1 MLKLPEQYARMPS
14 DLCRLFSEGGLDGST
29 DDGHE
34 GRPMLIL
41 EGDSLGI
48 TNLRSFAFI
57 SLVAFGLATGSEEI
71 WRRKKRVERL
81 DKLWRGAT
89 RRAQGE
95 DRLYGLA
102 GRLTIDIDVGPAESV
117 DGLLRISDQDQKPVV
132 RLLVEDLPEDLHLLL
147 VRILGFVDQAQLVGG
162 AQVTQEF
169 KRPRRIDAIAH
180 AMNGAMHPDNQIIKR
195 DGPGLRRTCPDKRRQ
210 RRLG

>member
-1 MLKLPEQYARMPS
+1 MTS
-14 DLCRLFSEGGLDGST
+14 DLRRLLGEGGLDGRT

-41 EGDSLGI
+41 EGDGRGINDLGC
-48 TNLRSFAFI
+48 FAFI
-57 SLVAFGLATGSEEI
+57 SLLVISLATGSEEI
-71 WRRKKRVERL
+71 WRGEQRIERP
-81 DKLWRGAT
+81 DKLGRRSASGA
-89 RRAQGE
+89 QVE
-95 DRLYGLA
+95 DRLYCLA
-102 GRLTIDIDVGPAESV
+102 GRLTVDIDVGPAESV